1 MKTPVLIGADPNVAS
16 PQVQWRWEAERRG
29 KPRSP
34 RPPERNQSPDKLVL
48 NWKRR
53 ALSLPVG
60 NERLVQNSGVKIG
73 NLFIDNL
80 SDVKS
85 SQVLKLA
92 ILKKLSQKRV
102 ADFHDEDGTHPDWA
116 SVSFG
121 LTFYHTMVHSM
132 TCLIVIWLPVGWTM
146 KKYLSQAMR
155 RIENEEK
162 KTQVDWIAPI
172 SLHKISWRRK
182 KTFSSVFVYFNLPCS
197 VQESNSW
204 WGCRQEWEA
213 WRRSRGGCRTRPRWR
228 WRCSA
233 WSASPLRTGQANIK
247 FNKTFV

>member
-102 ADFHDEDGTHPDWA
+102 AAFHDEDGTHPDWA
-116 SVSFG
+116 SVFLDLQSHNCTLNDLFDCY
-121 LTFYHTMVHSM
+121 LTSGGMN
-132 TCLIVIWLPVGWTM
+132 
-146 KKYLSQAMR
+146 
-155 RIENEEK
+155 NEE
-162 KTQVDWIAPI
+162 V
-172 SLHKISWRRK
+172 
-182 KTFSSVFVYFNLPCS
+182 SVAGN
-197 VQESNSW
+197 E
-204 WGCRQEWEA
+204 
-213 WRRSRGGCRTRPRWR
+213 
-228 WRCSA
+228 
-233 WSASPLRTGQANIK
+233 
-247 FNKTFV
+247 

>member
-1 MKTPVLIGADPNVAS
+1 MKTLVLSGADPNVAS

-53 ALSLPVG
+53 ALSLLVG

-121 LTFYHTMVHSM
+121 LTFDHTIVHSM

-155 RIENEEK
+155 RIEKEEK

-182 KTFSSVFVYFNLPCS
+182 KHFLVYLCISTCHVLSKSPIVGEDVDKS
-197 VQESNSW
+197 ERHGEGAEEDVGHGQGGDEDVPR
-204 WGCRQEWEA
+204 GQHHLWE
-213 WRRSRGGCRTRPRWR
+213 
-228 WRCSA
+228 
-233 WSASPLRTGQANIK
+233 
-247 FNKTFV
+247 